1 MMVSHFRVQARSQQE
16 KAPRMRGFLC
26 VLTLGVI
33 ASPPL
38 KHMKIHNPAY
48 EHMNFSRCLAE
59 LSSVHAS

>member
-1 MMVSHFRVQARSQQE
+1 MMVSHFRVQSRKPVR
-16 KAPRMRGFLC
+16 KAPRMRVFLC
-26 VLTLGVI
+26 ALTLGVI